1 MKSIV
6 ILGCENSHADRVL
19 KFLAQDPALADIK
32 VIGVYSEER
41 EAADKLRDTYGVPV
55 MEDYAEAVGKVDGV
69 VIVSSPQDL
78 VSMIVAKAA
87 NMANMMNVPV
97 LGLVENMSYV
107 KCPDCGKEIAV
118 FGESHIGEV
127 AAEFGYPVLARVP
140 LDPSI
145 AALVDDGRVEAVENN
160 PLADAADMIAK
171 ALQ

>member
-1 MKSIV
+1 M
-6 ILGCENSHADRVL
+6 
-19 KFLAQDPALADIK
+19 
-32 VIGVYSEER
+32 
-41 EAADKLRDTYGVPV
+41 
-55 MEDYAEAVGKVDGV
+55 
-69 VIVSSPQDL
+69 
-78 VSMIVAKAA
+78 
-87 NMANMMNVPV
+87 
-97 LGLVENMSYV
+97 
-107 KCPDCGKEIAV
+107 